1 MTLPGVIQLLPEYR
15 DYVWGG
21 NRLRSAEVPT
31 AEAWLIWE
39 NNRVN
44 AGPLAGV
51 TLAELF
57 ARYGIELVGHLG
69 AAQERGRFPL
79 LIKLLD
85 CAQWLSLQVHPNDAQ
100 ALALEGPGQMGKT
113 EAWHILDAAPGAK
126 LIAGLQPGTQ
136 AETLEAAIRSG
147 GLVELVRYHEV
158 HSGDTVYMPAGLI
171 HSLGP
176 GLLAYEVQQ
185 TSDLT
190 YRIYDWGRP
199 LTKGRMLHIDKSVA
213 VANPAAQPQIVPA
226 PQPGDGQA
234 AVLSQSPYFRLERL
248 TAQTCPITLAPA
260 GETFHAL
267 TVIEGNA
274 RLRSGQQEVNLEQYQ
289 TALVPACVPHY
300 TIEPLGGYR
309 MLKASLEGIEPAG
322 A

>member
-1 MTLPGVIQLLPEYR
+1 MTLPGVIQFLPEYR

-39 NNRVN
+39 SNRVIS
-44 AGPLAGV
+44 GPLAGA
-51 TLAELF
+51 TLAEVF
-57 ARYGIELVGHLG
+57 ARYQFDLVGRLG
-69 AAQERGRFPL
+69 MAQERGRFPL

-100 ALALEGPGQMGKT
+100 ALALEGPGQLGKT
-113 EAWHILDAAPGAK
+113 EAWHILDATPGAK
-126 LIAGLQPGTQ
+126 LIAGLRPGTQ
-136 AETLEAAIRSG
+136 AETLEAAIRKG

-158 HSGDTVYMPAGLI
+158 HTGDTVYMPAGLI

-176 GLLAYEVQQ
+176 SLFAYEVQQ
-185 TSDLT
+185 ASDLT
-190 YRIYDWGRP
+190 YRIYDWDRP
-199 LTKGRMLHIDKSVA
+199 LTKGRTLHIDKSVA
-213 VANPAAQPQIVPA
+213 VANPAAQPLVAPA
-226 PQPGDGQA
+226 PHPGDGQA
-234 AVLSQSPYFRLERL
+234 AILIQSPYFRLEL
-248 TAQTCPITLAPA
+248 IAAQAQPITLTPA

-274 RLRSGQQEVNLEQYQ
+274 RLRSGGDEVDLEQYQ

-300 TIEPLGGYR
+300 TIEPLGGFR
-309 MLKASLEGIEPAG
+309 MLKASLEGIESAG